1 MKKRRENHL
10 QDNLKLYNQRR
21 VKMKKIL
28 ILFILTVLL
37 ISCVS
42 SNSHKCIDYK
52 GDKRCTRYLGYE
64 EIIWE
69 EKK

>member
-1 MKKRRENHL
+1 MYVNIFEAIM
-10 QDNLKLYNQRR
+10 KLYGQRR
-21 VKMKKIL
+21 MKMKKIL
-28 ILFILTVLL
+28 ILFILTILL
-37 ISCVS
+37 TNCVS

>member
-1 MKKRRENHL
+1 MKKHRKNHL

-21 VKMKKIL
+21 IKMKKIL
-28 ILFILTVLL
+28 ILIILTILL
-37 ISCVS
+37 TSCFVKDPY
-42 SNSHKCIDYK
+42 KCLDYQ
-52 GDKRCTRYLGYE
+52 GDKKCMRFVDGD

>member
-1 MKKRRENHL
+1 MINIFGAIM
-10 QDNLKLYNQRR
+10 KLYGQRR
-21 VKMKKIL
+21 IKMKKIL
-28 ILFILTVLL
+28 ILFILATLL
-37 ISCVS
+37 SSCFIREPY
-42 SNSHKCIDYK
+42 KCIDYQ

>member
-1 MKKRRENHL
+1 MKKHRENHL
-10 QDNLKLYNQRR
+10 QDNLKQRR
-21 VKMKKIL
+21 MKMKKKI
-28 ILFILTVLL
+28 ILFILAMLL
-37 ISCVS
+37 ISCVAV
-42 SNSHKCIDYK
+42 NPNKCIVYQ

>member
-1 MKKRRENHL
+1 
-10 QDNLKLYNQRR
+10 
-21 VKMKKIL
+21 MKKIL
-28 ILFILTVLL
+28 ILFILATLL
-37 ISCVS
+37 TSCVS

>member
-1 MKKRRENHL
+1 MINIFGAIM
-10 QDNLKLYNQRR
+10 KLYGQRR
-21 VKMKKIL
+21 MKMKKIL
-28 ILFILTVLL
+28 ILFILSILL
-37 ISCVS
+37 TSCVS
-42 SNSHKCIDYK
+42 SNSHKCIDYQ